1 MCFRFSVFGVRLVI
15 EVLWGRRQQASSW
28 QIIDR
33 WKAAD
38 QAMPEKVA
46 GLLMAGGE
54 IIARILADSMKTR
67 KQQFLRQVFD
77 AFGPGRHN
85 CGHRFAAGGIR
96 AGDCADQRPSDSAN
110 RGVRLH
116 RRGLAGQPDRSSLA
130 GHSAIVSF
138 FGNGTL

>member
-15 EVLWGRRQQASSW
+15 EVLWGRRQQASSG

-54 IIARILADSMKTR
+54 IIARILADSMKMR
-67 KQQFLRQVFD
+67 KQ
-77 AFGPGRHN
+77 
-85 CGHRFAAGGIR
+85 
-96 AGDCADQRPSDSAN
+96 
-110 RGVRLH
+110 
-116 RRGLAGQPDRSSLA
+116 
-130 GHSAIVSF
+130 
-138 FGNGTL
+138 